1 MAQHLGY
8 EETIRHK
15 IATIEAE
22 KAQIVIQKR
31 ETRDRLVN
39 EFLHPKERASL
50 AQLYAALIEAERLRS
65 TIISQYRELLLYN
78 RILTNHNIRYHANE
92 K

>member
-8 EETIRHK
+8 EERIRQK
-15 IATIEAE
+15 IAIIEAE
-22 KAQIVIQKR
+22 KTQIVIKKR

-39 EFLHPKERASL
+39 EVLHPVERASL
-50 AQLYAALIEAERLRS
+50 VQLYATLIEAEQLRS

-78 RILTNHNIRYHANE
+78 RILTDHNIRYHANE
-92 K
+92 E

>member
-8 EETIRHK
+8 EERIRQK
-15 IATIEAE
+15 IAIIEAE
-22 KAQIVIQKR
+22 KTQIVIKKR

-39 EFLHPKERASL
+39 EVLHPVERASL
-50 AQLYAALIEAERLRS
+50 LQLYATLIEAEQLRS

-78 RILTNHNIRYHANE
+78 RILTDHNIRYHANE
-92 K
+92 E